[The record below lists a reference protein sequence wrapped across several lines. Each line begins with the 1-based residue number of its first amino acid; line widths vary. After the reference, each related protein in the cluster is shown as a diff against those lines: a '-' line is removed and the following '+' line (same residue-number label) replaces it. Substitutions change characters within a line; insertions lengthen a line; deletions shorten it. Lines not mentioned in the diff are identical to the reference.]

1 MLKDVAVVRNFRT
14 SATLAVKSITQ
25 KQMEQVLFRASQL
38 GKLMTDARTKTG
50 LSETT
55 KSALLEVYVQQK
67 YKRYK
72 EISNK
77 YIEKG
82 LAVENDAIDMWR
94 RERKQIVFKNEQ
106 MFTNEFVKGTPDLM
120 IKDDETDLVV
130 NVPDIKSSWD
140 VFTFHDAKAND
151 LSKDYFWQGQAYM
164 WLTGAPC
171 ATFCFVLVNA
181 PLQMINDEK
190 YKLARR
196 MNLIDA
202 QSDPTFLKKAQG
214 IERSM
219 IYDMKQFLNDYPDA
233 NLETDLS
240 EWVYDIPVQERIH
253 EKVVEFDA
261 DAIAK
266 LQERVPMWRE
276 YLNTLAL

>member
-1 MLKDVAVVRNFRT
+1 MNNT
-14 SATLAVKSITQ
+14 
-25 KQMEQVLFRASQL
+25 LFRASQL

-67 YKRYK
+67 YNRYK

-94 RERKQIVFKNEQ
+94 RHRGEIVFKNEE
-106 MFTNEFVKGTPDLM
+106 MFTNDFIKGTPDLL
-120 IKDDETDLVV
+120 IKDEAGAVI

-140 VFTFHDAKAND
+140 IHTFMDAKTSD
-151 LSKDYFWQGQAYM
+151 ISKDYYWQGQAYC
-164 WLTGAPC
+164 WLTGAPR
-171 ATFCFVLVNA
+171 ATFCYVLVSA
-181 PLQMINDEK
+181 PIEMINDEK
-190 YKLARR
+190 YRLSRR
-196 MNLIDA
+196 LNLIDP
-202 QSDPTFLKKAQG
+202 QGDPTFIKKAKS
-214 IERSM
+214 IERNM
-219 IYDMKQFLNDYPDA
+219 IYDMPRFMREYPDA
-233 NLETDLS
+233 NLETPQD
-240 EWVYDIPVQERIH
+240 EWAFDIPIVERIH

-276 YLNTLAL
+276 YLTELNFFMPMKNELDTLKRVISKRHKGDKP

>member
-1 MLKDVAVVRNFRT
+1 MLKFVATVKCILMVAIFTT
-14 SATLAVKSITQ
+14 SINNDMNNT
-25 KQMEQVLFRASQL
+25 LFRASQL
-38 GKLMTDARTKTG
+38 GKLMTDARTKSG

-55 KSALLEVYVQQK
+55 KSALLEVYIQQR
-67 YKRYK
+67 YNRYK

-94 RERKQIVFKNEQ
+94 RHRGEIVFKNEE
-106 MFTNEFVKGTPDLM
+106 MFVNEYIKGTPDLL
-120 IKDDETDLVV
+120 IKDDETGLVV

-140 VFTFHDAKAND
+140 IHTFMDAMKND
-151 LSKDYFWQGQAYM
+151 ISKDYYWQGQAYC
-164 WLTGAPC
+164 WLTGAPR
-171 ATFCFVLVNA
+171 ATFCYVLVSA
-181 PLQMINDEK
+181 PIEMINDEK
-190 YKLARR
+190 YRLSRR
-196 MNLIDA
+196 LNLIDP
-202 QSDPTFLKKAQG
+202 QGDPTFLKKAKS
-214 IERSM
+214 IERNM
-219 IYDMKQFLNDYPDA
+219 IYDMPRFMREYPDA
-233 NLETDLS
+233 NLETPRD
-240 EWVYDIPVQERIH
+240 EWAFDIPIAERIH

>member
-1 MLKDVAVVRNFRT
+1 
-14 SATLAVKSITQ
+14 
-25 KQMEQVLFRASQL
+25 
-38 GKLMTDARTKTG
+38 
-50 LSETT
+50 
-55 KSALLEVYVQQK
+55 
-67 YKRYK
+67 
-72 EISNK
+72 
-77 YIEKG
+77 
-82 LAVENDAIDMWR
+82 
-94 RERKQIVFKNEQ
+94 
-106 MFTNEFVKGTPDLM
+106 
-120 IKDDETDLVV
+120 
-130 NVPDIKSSWD
+130 
-140 VFTFHDAKAND
+140 
-151 LSKDYFWQGQAYM
+151 M
-164 WLTGAPC
+164 WLTGAPR

-233 NLETDLS
+233 NLDTDLS
-240 EWVYDIPVQERIH
+240 DWVYDIPVQERIH

>member
-1 MLKDVAVVRNFRT
+1 
-14 SATLAVKSITQ
+14 
-25 KQMEQVLFRASQL
+25 MEQTLFRASQL

-50 LSETT
+50 LSETC
-55 KSALLEVYVQQK
+55 KSALLDIYIQKK

-82 LAVENDAIDMWR
+82 LAVENDAIDLWR
-94 RERKQIVFKNEQ
+94 RERNAIVFKNEIN
-106 MFTNEFVKGTPDLM
+106 FKNDFVSGTPDLL
-120 IKDDETDLVV
+120 IKDATGNCI

-140 VFTFHDAKAND
+140 IHTFIDSKVND
-151 LSKDYFWQGQAYM
+151 LSKDYYWQGQAYM
-164 WLTGAPC
+164 WLMGAPT

-181 PLQMINDEK
+181 PSQMIDDEK
-190 YKLARR
+190 YRLARR
-196 MNLIDA
+196 MNLIDPQA
-202 QSDPTFLKKAQG
+202 DPEFIRKASQIERNMIFDMPTFLA
-214 IERSM
+214 E
-219 IYDMKQFLNDYPDA
+219 NPHA
-233 NLETDLS
+233 NLECDLS
-240 EWVYDIPVQERIH
+240 AWQYDIPVQERIH

-276 YLNTLAL
+276 YLNTLSL

>member
-1 MLKDVAVVRNFRT
+1 
-14 SATLAVKSITQ
+14 
-25 KQMEQVLFRASQL
+25 MEQILFRASQL
-38 GKLMTDARTKTG
+38 GKLMTDARTKSG

-55 KSALLEVYVQQK
+55 KSALLEIYIQQK
-67 YKRYK
+67 YGRYK

-82 LAVENDAIDMWR
+82 VAVENDAIDLWR
-94 RERKQIVFKNEQ
+94 RERNQIVFKNETN
-106 MFTNEFVKGTPDLM
+106 FKNEFITGTPDLL
-120 IKDDETDLVV
+120 IKDGGAVI

-140 VFTFHDAKAND
+140 IHTFIDAKLND
-151 LSKDYFWQGQAYM
+151 ISKDYYWQGQAYC
-164 WLTGAPC
+164 WLTGAPK

-181 PLQMINDEK
+181 PVQMIDSEK
-190 YKLARR
+190 YRLSLR
-196 MNLIDA
+196 MNLIDP
-202 QSDPTFLKKAQG
+202 QSNPEFIKKAQR
-214 IERSM
+214 IEKNM
-219 IYDMKQFLNDYPDA
+219 IYDMPTFLAENPHA
-233 NLETDLS
+233 NLESDLS
-240 EWVYDIPVQERIH
+240 EWCYDIPVQERIH

>member
-1 MLKDVAVVRNFRT
+1 MNNT
-14 SATLAVKSITQ
+14 
-25 KQMEQVLFRASQL
+25 LFRASQL

-67 YKRYK
+67 YNRYK

-94 RERKQIVFKNEQ
+94 RHRGEIVFKNEE
-106 MFTNEFVKGTPDLM
+106 MFTNDFIKGTPDLL
-120 IKDDETDLVV
+120 IKDEAGAVI

-140 VFTFHDAKAND
+140 IHTFMSAKMD
-151 LSKDYFWQGQAYM
+151 EISKDYYWQGQAYM
-164 WLTGAPC
+164 WLTGAPT

-181 PLQMINDEK
+181 PIEMINDEK
-190 YKLARR
+190 YRLARR
-196 MNLIDA
+196 LNLIDP
-202 QSDPTFLKKAQG
+202 QGDPTFIKKAQS
-214 IERSM
+214 IERNM
-219 IYDMKQFLNDYPDA
+219 IYDMEQFMRDYPDA
-233 NLETDLS
+233 DLESHRT

-253 EKVVEFDA
+253 EKVVEFDEA
-261 DAIAK
+261 AIAK

-276 YLNTLAL
+276 YLNTLDA

>member
-1 MLKDVAVVRNFRT
+1 MNNT
-14 SATLAVKSITQ
+14 
-25 KQMEQVLFRASQL
+25 LFRASQL

-67 YKRYK
+67 YNRYK

-82 LAVENDAIDMWR
+82 LAVENDAID
-94 RERKQIVFKNEQ
+94 
-106 MFTNEFVKGTPDLM
+106 TNDFIKGTPDLL
-120 IKDDETDLVV
+120 IKDEAGAVI

-140 VFTFHDAKAND
+140 IHTFMDAKTND
-151 LSKDYFWQGQAYM
+151 ISKDYYWQGQAYC
-164 WLTGAPC
+164 WLTGAPR
-171 ATFCFVLVNA
+171 ATFCYVLVSA
-181 PLQMINDEK
+181 PIEMINDEK
-190 YKLARR
+190 YRLSRR
-196 MNLIDA
+196 LNLIDP
-202 QSDPTFLKKAQG
+202 QGDPTFIKKAKS
-214 IERSM
+214 IERNM
-219 IYDMKQFLNDYPDA
+219 IYDMPRFLREYPDA
-233 NLETDLS
+233 NLETPQD
-240 EWVYDIPVQERIH
+240 EWAFDIPIAERIH

-261 DAIAK
+261 EAIAK